1 MPYIIGGIILIIA
14 LIILGLIMRKRV
26 YDEVDR
32 LESWKMDI
40 SNRNVS
46 EELAKVKALNLSG
59 ETQEK
64 FESWKERWDHI
75 VTKELPDTEEALF
88 DAEEGADR
96 YRFKKAKQHLQ
107 QVEATLSQVEDKIE
121 AMFRELDELLASE
134 EEARKQ
140 AEALQPVLQ
149 TLKRTISQHRHQYG
163 KADVRFETAI
173 AEQITQLATYHS
185 LIESGNYFEANQLIT
200 DVKLKTESLQAEIEA
215 FPQLYKQVKTDLP
228 SQVTDL
234 VGGIREMK
242 QDGYRIHHLGFED
255 ELKAEKER
263 LELLIKQLE
272 AGETEEANLV
282 IPALESRIKEM
293 YQLLENEAVAK
304 NYVDTKFE
312 QYVHAVEKKTESYI
326 KTKEEVDLL
335 RESYFFTDND
345 VEFHLKLETKI
356 SRLVKQLETLQQEV
370 DDELVSHAK
379 LKEELEA
386 GFRELSAIEEEH
398 EAIREKI
405 KTLRKD
411 ELEAKEKIADMRQKL
426 YDVNRKLQ
434 KSNIPGVPQDVW
446 QMVEESQEKTSRAM
460 EVLEAHPLDMAEV
473 RTHLQQAEE
482 ISNTTIEQIE
492 HLLEQAYLAEVV
504 IQYSN
509 RYRSQYPMLA
519 AEMAESEKLFREYQY
534 EQALER
540 AARAL
545 QDIEPKALERLEKH
559 IKVPS

>member
-1 MPYIIGGIILIIA
+1 MPYIIGGIIVIIA

-32 LESWKMDI
+32 LESWKLDI
-40 SNRNVS
+40 TNRNVS

-96 YRFKKAKQHLQ
+96 YRFKKARQHLQ
-107 QVEATLSQVEDKIE
+107 QVQDILTQVEEKIE
-121 AMFRELDELLASE
+121 EMFRELDHLLASE

-140 AEALQPVLQ
+140 AEELQPTLQ
-149 TLKRTISQHRHQYG
+149 GLKRTISQQRHQFG
-163 KADVRFETAI
+163 KADVRFEAAI
-173 AEQITQLATYHS
+173 AEQIAQLAAYHA
-185 LIESGNYFEANQLIT
+185 LIESGNYFEANQLIM
-200 DVKLKTESLQAEIEA
+200 DVKEKTETLAAEIEA
-215 FPQLYKQVKTDLP
+215 FPTAYKQVKQDLP
-228 SQVTDL
+228 AQISDL
-234 VGGIREMK
+234 LGGIREMK
-242 QDGYRIHHLGFED
+242 QDGYRVHHLGFED
-255 ELKAEKER
+255 ELKKENER
-263 LELLIKQLE
+263 LGHLIQQLE
-272 AGETEEANLV
+272 SGDAEETKLV

-304 NYVDTKFE
+304 NYVDSKFD
-312 QYVHAVEKKTESYI
+312 QYVQTVEKKAEAFLE
-326 KTKEEVDLL
+326 TKEEVDLL

-345 VEFHLKLETKI
+345 VEFHVKLESKI
-356 SRLVKQLETLQQEV
+356 SRLAHQLDNLQQEI
-370 DDELVSHAK
+370 DDDQFSHAK

-398 EAIREKI
+398 EVIREKI

-411 ELEAKEKIADMRQKL
+411 ELDAKEKIADMRQKL

-434 KSNIPGVPQDVW
+434 KSNIPGVPQEVW
-446 QMVEESQEKTSRAM
+446 KMVEESQEKTSQAM
-460 EVLEAHPLDMAEV
+460 EILDGHPLDMAEV
-473 RTHLQQAEE
+473 STTLQQAEE
-482 ISNTTIEQIE
+482 VSNATVEKIEL
-492 HLLEQAYLAEVV
+492 LLEQAYLAEVV

-519 AEMAESEKLFREYQY
+519 AEMLEAEKLFREYQY

>member
-1 MPYIIGGIILIIA
+1 MPYIIGGIIVIIA

-32 LESWKMDI
+32 LESWKLDI
-40 SNRNVS
+40 TNRNVS

-107 QVEATLSQVEDKIE
+107 QVQDILIQVEDKIE
-121 AMFRELDELLASE
+121 VMFRELDHLLASE

-140 AEALQPVLQ
+140 AEELQPTLQ
-149 TLKRTISQHRHQYG
+149 GLKRTISQHRHQFG
-163 KADVRFETAI
+163 KADVRFESAI
-173 AEQITQLATYHS
+173 AEQIAQLAAYHA
-185 LIESGNYFEANQLIT
+185 LIESGNYFEANQLIM
-200 DVKLKTESLQAEIEA
+200 DVKEKTEVLAAEIEA
-215 FPQLYKQVKTDLP
+215 FPTAYKQVKQDLP
-228 SQVTDL
+228 AQISDL
-234 VGGIREMK
+234 LGGIREMK

-255 ELKAEKER
+255 ELKKENER
-263 LELLIKQLE
+263 LGHLTQQLE
-272 AGETEEANLV
+272 SGNSEETKLV

-304 NYVDTKFE
+304 NYVDSKFD
-312 QYVHAVEKKTESYI
+312 QYVQAVEKKSEAFLV
-326 KTKEEVDLL
+326 TKEEVDLL

-345 VEFHLKLETKI
+345 VEFHVKLESKI
-356 SRLVKQLETLQQEV
+356 SRLALQLDNLQKEI
-370 DDELVSHAK
+370 DDDQFSHAK

-398 EAIREKI
+398 EVIREKI

-411 ELEAKEKIADMRQKL
+411 ELDAKEKIADMRQKL
-426 YDVNRKLQ
+426 YEVNRKLQ
-434 KSNIPGVPQDVW
+434 KSNIPGVPQEVW
-446 QMVEESQEKTSRAM
+446 KMVEESQKKTSHAM
-460 EVLEAHPLDMAEV
+460 EILDGHPLDMAEV
-473 RTHLQQAEE
+473 STTLQQAEE
-482 ISNTTIEQIE
+482 VSNATVEKIEI
-492 HLLEQAYLAEVV
+492 LLEQAYLAEVV

-519 AEMAESEKLFREYQY
+519 AEMLEAEKLFREYQY

>member
-1 MPYIIGGIILIIA
+1 LPYIIGGIIVIIA

-32 LESWKMDI
+32 LESWKLDI
-40 SNRNVS
+40 TNRNVS

-96 YRFKKAKQHLQ
+96 YRFKKARQHLQ
-107 QVEATLSQVEDKIE
+107 QVQDILNQVEEKIE
-121 AMFRELDELLASE
+121 AMFRELDQLLASE

-140 AEALQPVLQ
+140 AEELQPILQ
-149 TLKRTISQHRHQYG
+149 GLKRTISQHRHQFG
-163 KADVRFETAI
+163 KADVRFEAAI
-173 AEQITQLATYHS
+173 AEQSAQLAAYHA
-185 LIESGNYFEANQLIT
+185 LIESGNYFEANQLIM
-200 DVKLKTESLQAEIEA
+200 DVKEKTEVLAAEIDA
-215 FPQLYKQVKTDLP
+215 FPTAYKQVKQDLP
-228 SQVTDL
+228 AQISDL
-234 VGGIREMK
+234 LGGIREMK

-255 ELKAEKER
+255 ELKRENER
-263 LELLIKQLE
+263 LGHLIKQLE
-272 AGETEEANLV
+272 SGDAEETKLV

-304 NYVDTKFE
+304 NYVDSKFD
-312 QYVHAVEKKTESYI
+312 QYVQTVEKKAEAFLE
-326 KTKEEVDLL
+326 TKEEVDLL

-345 VEFHLKLETKI
+345 VEFHVKLESKI
-356 SRLVKQLETLQQEV
+356 SRLAHQLDNLQREV
-370 DDELVSHAK
+370 DDDQFSHAK

-398 EAIREKI
+398 EVIREKI

-411 ELEAKEKIADMRQKL
+411 ELDAKEKIADMRQKL

-434 KSNIPGVPQDVW
+434 KSNIPGVPQEVW
-446 QMVEESQEKTSRAM
+446 KMVEESQEKTSWAM
-460 EVLEAHPLDMAEV
+460 EILDGHPLDMAEV
-473 RTHLQQAEE
+473 STTLQQAEE
-482 ISNTTIEQIE
+482 ISNASVEKIEN
-492 HLLEQAYLAEVV
+492 LLEQAYLAEVV

-519 AEMAESEKLFREYQY
+519 AEMLEAEKLFREYQY

>member
-1 MPYIIGGIILIIA
+1 LPYIIGGIIVIIA

-32 LESWKMDI
+32 LESWKLDI
-40 SNRNVS
+40 TNRNVS

-96 YRFKKAKQHLQ
+96 YRFKKARQHLQ
-107 QVEATLSQVEDKIE
+107 QVQDILTQVEEKIE
-121 AMFRELDELLASE
+121 VMFRELDHLLASE

-140 AEALQPVLQ
+140 AEELQPTLQ
-149 TLKRTISQHRHQYG
+149 GLKRIISQHRHQFG
-163 KADVRFETAI
+163 KADVRFEAAI
-173 AEQITQLATYHS
+173 AEQVAQLAAYQT
-185 LIESGNYFEANQLIT
+185 LIESGNYFEANQLIM
-200 DVKLKTESLQAEIEA
+200 DVKEKTEALETEIEA
-215 FPQLYKQVKTDLP
+215 FPTAYKQVKQDLP
-228 SQVTDL
+228 AQISDL
-234 VGGIREMK
+234 LGGIREMK

-255 ELKAEKER
+255 ELKQENER
-263 LELLIKQLE
+263 LGHLIQQLE
-272 AGETEEANLV
+272 SGDAEETKLV

-304 NYVDTKFE
+304 NYVDSKFD
-312 QYVHAVEKKTESYI
+312 QYVQTVEKKAEAFLE
-326 KTKEEVDLL
+326 TKEEVDLL

-345 VEFHLKLETKI
+345 VEFHVKLESKI
-356 SRLVKQLETLQQEV
+356 SRLAHQLDNLQEEIDNDQY
-370 DDELVSHAK
+370 SHAK

-398 EAIREKI
+398 EVIREKI

-411 ELEAKEKIADMRQKL
+411 ELDAKEKIADMRQKL

-434 KSNIPGVPQDVW
+434 KSNIPGVPQEVW
-446 QMVEESQEKTSRAM
+446 KMVEESQEKTSQAM
-460 EVLEAHPLDMAEV
+460 EILDGHPLDMAQV
-473 RTHLQQAEE
+473 STILQQAEE
-482 ISNTTIEQIE
+482 VSDATVEKIEL
-492 HLLEQAYLAEVV
+492 LLEQAYLAEVV

-519 AEMAESEKLFREYQY
+519 AEMLEAEKLFREYQY

>member
-1 MPYIIGGIILIIA
+1 LPYIIGGIIVIIA

-32 LESWKMDI
+32 LESWKLDI
-40 SNRNVS
+40 TNRNVS

-96 YRFKKAKQHLQ
+96 YRFKKAKLHLQ
-107 QVEATLSQVEDKIE
+107 QVQDILNQVEEKIE
-121 AMFRELDELLASE
+121 AMFRELDQLLASE

-140 AEALQPVLQ
+140 AEELQPILQ
-149 TLKRTISQHRHQYG
+149 GLKRTISQHRHQFG
-163 KADVRFETAI
+163 KADVRFEAAI
-173 AEQITQLATYHS
+173 AEQSAQLAAYHA
-185 LIESGNYFEANQLIT
+185 LIESGNYFEANQLIM
-200 DVKLKTESLQAEIEA
+200 DVKEKTEVLAAEIDA
-215 FPQLYKQVKTDLP
+215 FPTAYKQVKQDLP
-228 SQVTDL
+228 AQISDL
-234 VGGIREMK
+234 LGGIREMK

-255 ELKAEKER
+255 ELKRENER
-263 LELLIKQLE
+263 LGHLIKQLE
-272 AGETEEANLV
+272 SGDAEETKLV

-304 NYVDTKFE
+304 NYVDSKFD
-312 QYVHAVEKKTESYI
+312 QYVQTVEKKAEAFLE
-326 KTKEEVDLL
+326 TKEEVDLL

-345 VEFHLKLETKI
+345 VEFHVKLESKI
-356 SRLVKQLETLQQEV
+356 SRLAHQLDNLQREV
-370 DDELVSHAK
+370 DDDQFSHAK

-398 EAIREKI
+398 EVIREKI

-411 ELEAKEKIADMRQKL
+411 ELDAKEKIADMRQKL

-434 KSNIPGVPQDVW
+434 KSNIPGVPQEVW
-446 QMVEESQEKTSRAM
+446 KMVEESQEKTSRAM
-460 EVLEAHPLDMAEV
+460 EILDGHPLDMAEV
-473 RTHLQQAEE
+473 STTLQQAEE
-482 ISNTTIEQIE
+482 ISNASVEKIEN
-492 HLLEQAYLAEVV
+492 LLEQAYLAEVV

-519 AEMAESEKLFREYQY
+519 AEMLEAEKLFREYQY

>member
-1 MPYIIGGIILIIA
+1 LPYIIGGIIVIIA

-32 LESWKMDI
+32 LESWKLDI
-40 SNRNVS
+40 TNRNVS

-96 YRFKKAKQHLQ
+96 YRFKKARQHLQ
-107 QVEATLSQVEDKIE
+107 QVQDILNQVEEKIE
-121 AMFRELDELLASE
+121 AMFRELDQLLASE

-140 AEALQPVLQ
+140 AEELQPILQ
-149 TLKRTISQHRHQYG
+149 GLKRTISQHRHQFG
-163 KADVRFETAI
+163 KADVRFEAAI
-173 AEQITQLATYHS
+173 AEQSAQLAAYHA
-185 LIESGNYFEANQLIT
+185 LIESGNYFEANQLIM
-200 DVKLKTESLQAEIEA
+200 DVKEKTEVLAAEIDA
-215 FPQLYKQVKTDLP
+215 FPTAYKQVKQDLP
-228 SQVTDL
+228 AQISDL
-234 VGGIREMK
+234 LGGIREMK

-255 ELKAEKER
+255 ELKRENER
-263 LELLIKQLE
+263 LGHLIKQLE
-272 AGETEEANLV
+272 SGDAEETKLV

-304 NYVDTKFE
+304 NYVDSKFD
-312 QYVHAVEKKTESYI
+312 QYVQTVEKKAEAFLE
-326 KTKEEVDLL
+326 TKEEVDLL

-345 VEFHLKLETKI
+345 VEFHVKLESKI
-356 SRLVKQLETLQQEV
+356 SRLAHQLDNLQREV
-370 DDELVSHAK
+370 DDDQFSHAK

-398 EAIREKI
+398 EVIREKI

-411 ELEAKEKIADMRQKL
+411 ELDAKEKIADMRQKL

-434 KSNIPGVPQDVW
+434 KSNIPGVPQEVW
-446 QMVEESQEKTSRAM
+446 KMVEESQEKTSRAM
-460 EVLEAHPLDMAEV
+460 EILDGHPLDMAEV
-473 RTHLQQAEE
+473 STTLQQAEE
-482 ISNTTIEQIE
+482 ISNASVEKIEN
-492 HLLEQAYLAEVV
+492 LLEQAYLAEVV

-519 AEMAESEKLFREYQY
+519 AEMLEAEKLFREYQY

>member
-1 MPYIIGGIILIIA
+1 MEGT
-14 LIILGLIMRKRV
+14 LGSYRNKRASR
-26 YDEVDR
+26 YR
-32 LESWKMDI
+32 RGS
-40 SNRNVS
+40 
-46 EELAKVKALNLSG
+46 
-59 ETQEK
+59 
-64 FESWKERWDHI
+64 
-75 VTKELPDTEEALF
+75 F

-96 YRFKKAKQHLQ
+96 YRFTKAKQHLQ
-107 QVEATLSQVEDKIE
+107 QVEVTLSRIEDKIE
-121 AMFRELDELLASE
+121 GMFRELDELLASE

-140 AEALQPVLQ
+140 AEALQPALQ
-149 TLKRTISQHRHQYG
+149 ALKRTISQHRHQYG
-163 KADVRFETAI
+163 KADVRFEAAI
-173 AEQITQLATYHS
+173 AEQSTQLAAYHS

-200 DVKLKTESLQAEIEA
+200 DVKAKTESLEEEIEA
-215 FPQLYKQVKTDLP
+215 FPQAYKQVKQELPAQVADL
-228 SQVTDL
+228 L
-234 VGGIREMK
+234 GGIREMK

-263 LELLIKQLE
+263 LNQLVKQLE
-272 AGETEEANLV
+272 AGEAEEIQLY
-282 IPALESRIKEM
+282 IPALENRIKEM

-304 NYVDTKFE
+304 NYVDSKFE
-312 QYVHAVEKKTESYI
+312 QYVQAVEKKTEAYM
-326 KTKEEVDLL
+326 KTKEEIDLL

-345 VEFHLKLETKI
+345 VEFHLKLESKI
-356 SRLVKQLETLQQEV
+356 SRLVKQLEALQQEM
-370 DDELVSHAK
+370 DDDRVSHTK
-379 LKEELEA
+379 LKEELET

-398 EAIREKI
+398 EEIRGKI

-434 KSNIPGVPQDVW
+434 KSNIPGVPQEVW
-446 QMVEESQEKTSRAM
+446 KMVEESQEKTSLTM

-482 ISNTTIEQIE
+482 ISNATIEQIE

-509 RYRSQYPMLA
+509 RYRSQYPILA
-519 AEMAESEKLFREYQY
+519 AEMAEAEKLFREYQY

-559 IKVPS
+559 IKIPS

>member
-1 MPYIIGGIILIIA
+1 MLYIVGGIILIIA

-40 SNRNVS
+40 STRNVS

-107 QVEATLSQVEDKIE
+107 KVEATLSQVEDKIE

-140 AEALQPVLQ
+140 AEALQPALQ
-149 TLKRTISQHRHQYG
+149 TLKRTISQHRHQFG

-173 AEQITQLATYHS
+173 AEQSTQLAAYHS
-185 LIESGNYFEANQLIT
+185 LIETGNYFEANHLIT
-200 DVKLKTESLQAEIEA
+200 DVKARTESLKEEIEA
-215 FPQLYKQVKTDLP
+215 FPQVYKQVKQDLP
-228 SQVTDL
+228 AQVSDL
-234 VGGIREMK
+234 LGGIREMK
-242 QDGYRIHHLGFED
+242 QEGYRIHHLGFED

-263 LELLIKQLE
+263 LNLLIKQLE
-272 AGETEEANLV
+272 AGDAEESSIY
-282 IPALESRIKEM
+282 IPALENRIKEM

-304 NYVDTKFE
+304 NYVDSKFE
-312 QYVHAVEKKTESYI
+312 QYVQAVEKKTDAYI
-326 KTKEEVDLL
+326 KTKEEIDLL

-345 VEFHLKLETKI
+345 VEFHLKLESKI
-356 SRLVKQLETLQQEV
+356 SRLIKQLETLQQEV
-370 DDELVSHAK
+370 GDDRVSHTK

-386 GFRELSAIEEEH
+386 GFRELSGIEEEH

-411 ELEAKEKIADMRQKL
+411 ELEAKEKIADMRQNL
-426 YDVNRKLQ
+426 YDVSRKLQ
-434 KSNIPGVPQDVW
+434 KSNIPGIPQEVW
-446 QMVEESQEKTSRAM
+446 NMVEESQEKTSLTM

-473 RTHLQQAEE
+473 RTNLLQAEE
-482 ISNTTIEQIE
+482 ISTMTVEKIEQ
-492 HLLEQAYLAEVV
+492 LLEQAYLAEVV

-509 RYRSQYPMLA
+509 RYRSQYPILA
-519 AEMAESEKLFREYQY
+519 AEMSEAEKLFREYQY

-559 IKVPS
+559 IKIPS